1 MLAWQSDRPWLSLD
15 FLDADDVKPISANF
29 FVCLL
34 LYVATFPFIDSLIL
48 TVNSNQNE
56 IEAIWVQTSAKP
68 AMQVQWAE
76 ITVPTSST
84 IPHGFSGGSYN
95 RWECST

>member
-84 IPHGFSGGSYN
+84 ITHGFSGGSYN